1 MKNNLLTIYLLK
13 KDIVF
18 SIPIEKEVPK
28 TDKSRE
34 EIAKT
39 ISYRLQ
45 FIDNTI
51 FMASSLWNL
60 TCILADG
67 IHKIKNKYRHDEKNM
82 KFARN

>member
-39 ISYRLQ
+39 YPTDYNLLITQY
-45 FIDNTI
+45 
-51 FMASSLWNL
+51 LWQAHYEILLVILL
-60 TCILADG
+60 TEFLKLKTSTDM
-67 IHKIKNKYRHDEKNM
+67 M
-82 KFARN
+82 KRT